1 MRSTKAGAHVARP
14 LGEDRHDLFR
24 TEELLKLAAGWLH
37 AAAFTPMHPSQASM
51 SAMYAGISRS
61 YFGRLDLSS
70 RWSSWCSTS
79 RMAALF
85 SYPGLPRPAITVWIK
100 LVSNVDSGR
109 GLAASWVSRA
119 SLTRRFRSRA
129 CSLFL
134 RA

>member
-70 RWSSWCSTS
+70 RWSSWWSTS
-79 RMAALF
+79 RIAALF
-85 SYPGLPRPAITVWIK
+85 SDPAFPRAATPAWSG
-100 LVSNVDSGR
+100 LVSTVDSGR
-109 GLAASWVSRA
+109 RLAASWVSRA
-119 SLTRRFRSRA
+119 SLTRRLRSRA